1 MTCDETRDT
10 LSAYLDEALAPEER
24 SLVDA
29 HLLGCAE
36 CRSELESL
44 RGTVALLQRVEP
56 ARAPVGFVDRV
67 VAAARPRPWYRR
79 AADAVLLP
87 LSVKLPLEAAALVIV
102 GLLAAYLVERSPE
115 LQRAAREGA
124 PQQEA
129 AAPAKEKPVEQLADK
144 AVPSPVPAVPARSER
159 PSRAAGERDQRAD
172 APSSGEAIP
181 PPAASPPIVEAPAPP
196 AVPPPAPAPPP
207 PAASTPSG
215 APVPLPTAAPPSEI
229 KAQAKTET
237 APSENV
243 AGAARPE
250 SETRQRAASPRAT
263 VDSARAAPLAS
274 KLAAK
279 RVLPSADVV
288 ARVAVKD
295 RDAAERELAAL
306 IARLGGSVTQRRR
319 DDETTVVEAVIPH
332 PRYAEF
338 SDGVGRIGAWQVEA
352 ERADLP
358 TQIHVI
364 LRLQ

>member
-1 MTCDETRDT
+1 MICDETRDT
-10 LSAYLDEALAPEER
+10 LSAYLDEALAPDER

-29 HLLGCAE
+29 HLEGCAE
-36 CRSELESL
+36 CRRELEAL

-87 LSVKLPLEAAALVIV
+87 LSVKLPLEATAVVMV
-102 GLLAAYLVERSPE
+102 GLLAVYLFERSPE
-115 LQRAAREGA
+115 LQRAAREVA

-129 AAPAKEKPVEQLADK
+129 AAPAKEKAVEQLADQT
-144 AVPSPVPAVPARSER
+144 APAPTPAAPAERPAR
-159 PSRAAGERDQRAD
+159 PTGERDQRAD
-172 APSSGEAIP
+172 APLSREVVP
-181 PPAASPPIVEAPAPP
+181 PPAGSPPIVGAPAPP
-196 AVPPPAPAPPP
+196 AAPAPATPPP

-215 APVPLPTAAPPSEI
+215 APVPLPTVAPPPEI
-229 KAQAKTET
+229 KAQAKKEA
-237 APSENV
+237 APGENV
-243 AGAARPE
+243 AGAVRSEA
-250 SETRQRAASPRAT
+250 ETRQRAASPRAT
-263 VDSARAAPLAS
+263 VDSARAAPSAS

-295 RDAAERELAAL
+295 RDAAERELASL

-319 DDETTVVEAVIPH
+319 EDETTVVEAVIPQ

-338 SDGVGRIGAWQVEA
+338 SDSVGRIGTWQVEA

-358 TQIHVI
+358 AQIHVI

>member
-10 LSAYLDEALAPEER
+10 LSAYLDEALAPDER
-24 SLVDA
+24 SLVAA
-29 HLLGCAE
+29 HLLGCPE
-36 CRSELESL
+36 CRRELEAL

-56 ARAPVGFVDRV
+56 ARAPMGFVDRV

-87 LSVKLPLEAAALVIV
+87 LSVKLPLEAAAVVMV
-102 GLLAAYLVERSPE
+102 GLLAVYLFERSPE
-115 LQRAAREGA
+115 LQRAAREAA

-129 AAPAKEKPVEQLADK
+129 AAPAREKAVGQLADK
-144 AVPSPVPAVPARSER
+144 AAPSPVPAAPVPAER

-172 APSSGEAIP
+172 APLSRE
-181 PPAASPPIVEAPAPP
+181 
-196 AVPPPAPAPPP
+196 AVPPPAPSPPIVGAPPPPAVPAPATAPPP

-215 APVPLPTAAPPSEI
+215 APVRLPAAAPPPEI
-229 KAQAKTET
+229 KAQAKKEA

-243 AGAARPE
+243 AGAVRSEAE
-250 SETRQRAASPRAT
+250 SRQRPFSSSASG
-263 VDSARAAPLAS
+263 DSARAAPSAS

-295 RDAAERELAAL
+295 RDVAERELAAL

-319 DDETTVVEAVIPH
+319 EDEATVVEAVIPQ

-338 SDGVGRIGAWQVEA
+338 SDSVGRIGAWQVEA

-358 TQIHVI
+358 AQINVI